1 MSFRRRTCVLL
12 VLAVVIS
19 SIATSAFRPGGD
31 ARTPCG
37 IRDVTLAV
45 EVCPPADVRAIL
57 GDVGS
62 DTRERLH
69 DQTLVDFALIASY
82 VALWG
87 ATGLALNP
95 GVGILAGLAG
105 VADVVENL
113 AILQELP
120 VPEPIAFV
128 RWAALAKWSL
138 LGVVFITFLFLFR
151 PDRLSGG
158 WQRLVC
164 AATGLAYGVA
174 GVVALGGLVDV
185 RSLAGVAYPLSA
197 AVLLQLLLHLTAH
210 DAFRAARDQRLAARV
225 STAPSLSLE
234 QVLAEE
240 YERLHGPLG
249 GAAGRGLAGL
259 YEAIHAMGEKRAALC
274 LSGGGIR
281 SATFA
286 LGVLQGL
293 ARLRM
298 LPQFHYLSTVSGGG
312 YIGSW
317 LTAWLHRSG
326 NDVAAVCETLGA
338 IDSTRKLAPEAAP
351 ISHLRDYSN
360 YLAPRAGL
368 LSADTWTLLGT
379 ISRNLILVWSV
390 VLPLLAA
397 GLIVP
402 RLYLALAHS
411 APAGAAGSTVGGRML
426 LAVGALALAWAV
438 GYSGA
443 SIPSSTTARRDQ
455 SRFLVFCLLPLLI
468 SVLCLTLYWAWWPT
482 RDWKHFVG
490 FGLIVHLIAWAG
502 YTLWLRLP
510 WGARRVEVGARAKG
524 LIAALAELVIVVI
537 AGVAAGLL
545 ALILA
550 NVFFPVREGVP
561 PLTGL
566 MPLYTCLALGVFL
579 SAFLLAATLL
589 VGFISRWTE
598 DEDREWWARSGSW
611 MLLVGVVWLVL
622 SALVIY
628 GPLLLSGAVAR
639 WLLASV
645 GGVSGIITALGGWSA
660 KSTATSAEAATG
672 LAGRFRR
679 LLLPVAAG
687 VFAAVL
693 LLATSALTS
702 AVLAGLEGVTMAR
715 PPGPVSPQWPF
726 LHTEPTGHLRV
737 LLTSPPWLVLAVG
750 AGLALLGCGI
760 ALLVN
765 TNQFSLHA
773 MYRARLIRAYL
784 GASNTES
791 RRDPRT
797 GVDESG
803 RNPFTGFDESD
814 NIGMATLWP
823 NAPTARSGAPPAP
836 GKPERRALFHVVNM
850 ALNLVHGDRLAW
862 QERKAHSFTVTPLH
876 AGSLAVG
883 DAGGYRRTRS
893 NPDVPQGRYG
903 GADGI
908 SLGTA
913 ITISGA
919 AASPNMGYHSSPLV
933 TFMMTFFNARLGW
946 WLGNPGPAGNDTFY
960 LPGPRFPVR
969 PIVAEAFGLTERT
982 SPYVYLSDGGHF
994 DNLGLYEMVLRRCH
1008 LIVVSDGSCDAH
1020 CDLNDLGGSIRKIR
1034 ADLGIPIDFPG
1045 GIAIYPRSADPT
1057 TLDRG
1062 LYWAVGRI
1070 RYSLVDPP
1078 RVEDPTGA
1086 EAAREARDGWLLYLK
1101 AAYYGT
1107 EPPDIYEYA
1116 RANPQFPHESTV
1128 DQFFSESQFESYRM
1142 LGLHAITRLGAG
1154 FAGRSLAD
1162 LVRHAGA
1169 PAAG

>member
-1 MSFRRRTCVLL
+1 MSFRRRTYVLL
-12 VLAVVIS
+12 VLAVIVAS
-19 SIATSAFRPGGD
+19 VATHAFRPGGE
-31 ARTPCG
+31 ALTACG
-37 IRDVTLAV
+37 IRDITLAV
-45 EVCPPADVRAIL
+45 EVCPPRDVDAIL

-62 DTRERLH
+62 PVRAQMH
-69 DQTLVDFALIASY
+69 DQTLVDFALIVSY

-95 GVGILAGLAG
+95 GVAILAGLAG
-105 VADVVENL
+105 IADVVENL

-120 VPEPIAFV
+120 LPDPVPFV

-138 LGVVFITFLFLFR
+138 LGIVFVTFVFLFR
-151 PDRLSGG
+151 PDHLSGG
-158 WQRLVC
+158 WRGLLR

-174 GVVALGGLVDV
+174 GVAALGGLVDV
-185 RSLAGVAYPLSA
+185 RLLAWAGPPLMA
-197 AVLLQLLLHLTAH
+197 AVLLQLLLHLLAH
-210 DAFRAARDQRLAARV
+210 DEFRATRDQRLAARV
-225 STAPSLSLE
+225 STARSLVLE

-240 YERLHGPLG
+240 YERIHGPLG
-249 GAAGRGLAGL
+249 DAAGRGLAAL
-259 YEAIHAMGEKRAALC
+259 YEAIHGLGEKRAALC

-286 LGVLQGL
+286 LGILQGL

-312 YIGSW
+312 YIGGW

-326 NDVAAVCETLGA
+326 NDVPAVCDRLGA
-338 IDSTRKLAPEAAP
+338 IDGTKKLGPEATP

-379 ISRNLILVWSV
+379 IMRNLFLVWSV

-411 APAGAAGSTVGGRML
+411 APGSPAASTVGGRML

-438 GYSGA
+438 AYIGA
-443 SIPSSTTARRDQ
+443 SIPSSTTALRDQ
-455 SRFLVFCLLPLLI
+455 NRFLVRCLVPLLI

-482 RDWKHFVG
+482 RQWRHFVG
-490 FGLIVHLIAWAG
+490 LALVVHLIAWAG
-502 YTLWLRLP
+502 YTIWLRTP
-510 WGARRVEVGARAKG
+510 WGAGRPAEGPRLKRAAAFFVE
-524 LIAALAELVIVVI
+524 LAIVIIV
-537 AGVAAGLL
+537 GVAAGYL
-545 ALILA
+545 AWILA
-550 NVFFPVREGVP
+550 NVFFPHLDGF
-561 PLTGL
+561 L
-566 MPLYTCLALGVFL
+566 MLYSCLALGVFL

-589 VGFISRWTE
+589 VGLISRWTE
-598 DEDREWWARSGSW
+598 DEDREWWARCGSW
-611 MLLVGVVWLVL
+611 MLLIGVVWLTL
-622 SALVIY
+622 SGLVIY
-628 GPLLLSGAVAR
+628 GPMLLSGQVAR

-645 GGVSGIITALGGWSA
+645 GGVSGLITVLGGWSA
-660 KSTATSAEAATG
+660 KSAAGSGPAGTALPS
-672 LAGRFRR
+672 R
-679 LLLPVAAG
+679 LKRLILPAAAG

-693 LLATSALTS
+693 LLATSWLTS
-702 AVLAGLEGVTMAR
+702 AVLGALQGVAVAR
-715 PPGPVSPQWPF
+715 PPAPPAPQWPF
-726 LHTEPTGHLRV
+726 LGVEPSGHVAV

-750 AGLALLGCGI
+750 AALALLGCAI

-784 GASNTES
+784 GASNGE
-791 RRDPRT
+791 PR
-797 GVDESG
+797 
-803 RNPFTGFDESD
+803 RNPFTGFDERD
-814 NIGMATLWP
+814 NIQMADLWP
-823 NAPTARSGAPPAP
+823 NRPPVTSSAPAP
-836 GKPERRALFHVVNM
+836 GRRRSLFHVVNM

-862 QERKAHSFTVTPLH
+862 QERKAHSFTVSPLH

-883 DAGGYRRTRS
+883 EEGGYRRTRS
-893 NPDVPQGRYG
+893 DPDGPHSRYG

-933 TFMMTFFNARLGW
+933 TFMMTIFNARLGW
-946 WLGNPGPAGNDTFY
+946 WLGNPGPAGHDTFY
-960 LPGPRFPVR
+960 LANPRFPVR

-1045 GIAIYPRSADPT
+1045 GISIYPRSADLA
-1057 TLDRG
+1057 TLSRG

-1078 RVEDPTGA
+1078 PTDDP
-1086 EAAREARDGWLLYLK
+1086 AARDARDGWLLYLK
-1101 AAYYGT
+1101 TAYYGS

-1116 RANPQFPHESTV
+1116 RANDQFPHESTV
-1128 DQFFSESQFESYRM
+1128 DQFFTESQFESYRM

-1154 FAGRSLAD
+1154 FTGRSLDD
-1162 LVRHAGA
+1162 LVRHAGQP
-1169 PAAG
+1169 PAAPRP

>member
-1 MSFRRRTCVLL
+1 MSFRRRTYVLL
-12 VLAVVIS
+12 VLAVIVS
-19 SIATSAFRPGGD
+19 GIATHAFRPGGE

-37 IRDVTLAV
+37 IRNVTLAV
-45 EVCPPADVRAIL
+45 EVCPPADVDTILDELGMFGRAQ
-57 GDVGS
+57 
-62 DTRERLH
+62 LH

-95 GVGILAGLAG
+95 GVVILAGLAG
-105 VADVVENL
+105 VADVIENL
-113 AILQELP
+113 AILQELALAD
-120 VPEPIAFV
+120 PIPFV

-138 LGVVFITFLFLFR
+138 LGVVFVTFVFLFR
-151 PDRLSGG
+151 PGRLSGG
-158 WQRLVC
+158 WRGLLRV
-164 AATGLAYGVA
+164 ATGLAYGVA
-174 GVVALGGLVDV
+174 GVAALAGLVDV
-185 RSLAGVAYPLSA
+185 RALRWAGYPLVV
-197 AVLLQLLLHLTAH
+197 AVLLQLLLHLVAH
-210 DAFRAARDQRLAARV
+210 GEFWATRDRRLAARAT
-225 STAPSLSLE
+225 TAPSLSLE
-234 QVLAEE
+234 QILAEE
-240 YERLHGPLG
+240 YERIHGPLG
-249 GAAGRGLAGL
+249 AAAGEGLAGL
-259 YEAIHAMGEKRAALC
+259 YEAIHNLGEKRAALC

-293 ARLRM
+293 ARLKI

-312 YIGSW
+312 YIGGW
-317 LTAWLHRSG
+317 LTAWLHRSR

-338 IDSTRKLAPEAAP
+338 IDVRHKLAPEATP

-360 YLAPRAGL
+360 YLAPRSGL

-379 ISRNLILVWSV
+379 IMRNLFLVWSV

-411 APAGAAGSTVGGRML
+411 APGAPAESTVGGRML
-426 LAVGALALAWAV
+426 LAVGALALAWTVA
-438 GYSGA
+438 YIGA
-443 SIPSSTTARRDQ
+443 SIPSSTTALRDQ
-455 SRFLVFCLLPLLI
+455 NRFLVLCLLPLLI

-482 RDWKHFVG
+482 REWKHFVG
-490 FGLIVHLIAWAG
+490 LALIIHLIAWVG
-502 YTLWLRLP
+502 YTIWLQTP
-510 WGARRVEVGARAKG
+510 WGDGRRGEGTLAQRLTAG
-524 LIAALAELVIVVI
+524 LAELVIVVI
-537 AGVAAGLL
+537 AGVAAGYL
-545 ALILA
+545 AWILSK
-550 NVFFPVREGVP
+550 VFFPKLDGF
-561 PLTGL
+561 L
-566 MPLYTCLALGVFL
+566 MLYSCLALGVFL

-589 VGFISRWTE
+589 VGLISRWTE
-598 DEDREWWARSGSW
+598 DEDREWWARCGSW

-628 GPLLLSGAVAR
+628 GPMLLSGKVAR

-645 GGVSGIITALGGWSA
+645 GGVSGIITVLGGWST
-660 KSTATSAEAATG
+660 KSAVTPGMAAATG
-672 LAGRFRR
+672 LTARLGR
-679 LLLPVAAG
+679 LVLPAAAG

-693 LLATSALTS
+693 LLATSWLTS
-702 AVLAGLEGVTMAR
+702 AALGGLQGLTMAR
-715 PPGPVSPQWPF
+715 PPAVPVPQWP
-726 LHTEPTGHLRV
+726 LLDVEPSGHVHV

-750 AGLALLGCGI
+750 AGLALLGCGV

-773 MYRARLIRAYL
+773 MYRARVIRAYL
-784 GASNTES
+784 GASNGK
-791 RRDPRT
+791 PQ
-797 GVDESG
+797 

-814 NIGMATLWP
+814 NIGMGDLWP
-823 NAPTARSGAPPAP
+823 NSSPSSPAAP
-836 GKPERRALFHVVNM
+836 GPPQRKALFHVVNM

-862 QERKAHSFTVTPLH
+862 QERKAHSFTVSPLH

-883 DAGGYRRTRS
+883 EAGGYRRTRS
-893 NPDVPQGRYG
+893 ESGGPHSRYG
-903 GADGI
+903 GGDGI

-946 WLGNPGPAGNDTFY
+946 WLGNPGPAGNDTYY

-969 PIVAEAFGLTERT
+969 PIVAEAFGMTERT

-1045 GIAIYPRSADPT
+1045 GVSIYARSADPA
-1057 TLDRG
+1057 TLARG
-1062 LYWAVGRI
+1062 VYWAVGRI

-1078 RVEDPTGA
+1078 MVDDPA
-1086 EAAREARDGWLLYLK
+1086 KLAAARDARDGWLLYIK

-1116 RANPQFPHESTV
+1116 RAHDQFPHESTV
-1128 DQFFSESQFESYRM
+1128 DQFFTESQFESYRM
-1142 LGLHAITRLGAG
+1142 LGLHAITRLGTG
-1154 FAGRSLAD
+1154 FPGRSLD
-1162 LVRHAGA
+1162 ELVRYAGA
-1169 PAAG
+1169 PRP

>member
-1 MSFRRRTCVLL
+1 MSFRRRTYVLL
-12 VLAVVIS
+12 VLAVIVA
-19 SIATSAFRPGGD
+19 SIATHAFRPGGE
-31 ARTPCG
+31 ARTACG
-37 IRDVTLAV
+37 IRDITLAV
-45 EVCPPADVRAIL
+45 EVCPPRDVDAIL

-62 DTRERLH
+62 PVRAQMH
-69 DQTLVDFALIASY
+69 DQTLVDFALIAAY

-95 GVGILAGLAG
+95 GVAILAGLAG
-105 VADVVENL
+105 VADVIENL

-120 VPEPIAFV
+120 LPDPVPFV

-138 LGVVFITFLFLFR
+138 LGIVFITFVFLFR

-158 WQRLVC
+158 WRGLLRV
-164 AATGLAYGVA
+164 ATGLAYGVA
-174 GVVALGGLVDV
+174 GVAALGGLVDV
-185 RSLAGVAYPLSA
+185 RILAWAGPPLMA

-210 DAFRAARDQRLAARV
+210 GEFRATRDQRLAARV
-225 STAPSLSLE
+225 STAPSLPLE

-240 YERLHGPLG
+240 YERIHGPLG
-249 GAAGRGLAGL
+249 AAADGGLAGL
-259 YEAIHAMGEKRAALC
+259 YEAIHNLGEKRTALC

-286 LGVLQGL
+286 LGILQGL

-326 NDVAAVCETLGA
+326 NDVNAVCDELGA
-338 IDSTRKLAPEAAP
+338 IDATNKLAPEATP
-351 ISHLRDYSN
+351 ILHLRDYSN

-379 ISRNLILVWSV
+379 IMRNLFLVWSV

-397 GLIVP
+397 GLILP

-411 APAGAAGSTVGGRML
+411 APGSPAVSVVGGRML

-438 GYSGA
+438 GYIGA
-443 SIPSSTTARRDQ
+443 SIPSSTRALRDQ
-455 SRFLVFCLLPLLI
+455 NLFLVRCLVPLLI

-482 RDWKHFVG
+482 RQWQHFVG
-490 FGLIVHLIAWAG
+490 LALVVHLIAWAG
-502 YTLWLRLP
+502 YTIWLRTS
-510 WGARRVEVGARAKG
+510 WGQGRRGEGSLLKRLSAFF
-524 LIAALAELVIVVI
+524 AELLIVVI
-537 AGVAAGLL
+537 AGVAAGYL
-545 ALILA
+545 ASILS
-550 NVFFPVREGVP
+550 NVFFPRLDGF
-561 PLTGL
+561 L
-566 MPLYTCLALGVFL
+566 MLYACLALGVFL

-589 VGFISRWTE
+589 VGLISRWTE
-598 DEDREWWARSGSW
+598 DEDREWWARGGSW
-611 MLLVGVVWLVL
+611 MLLIGVVWLVL

-628 GPLLLSGAVAR
+628 GPMLLSGQVAR

-645 GGVSGIITALGGWSA
+645 GGVSGVITVLGGWSA
-660 KSTATSAEAATG
+660 KSAAGSAPASTG
-672 LAGRFRR
+672 LPARFKR
-679 LLLPVAAG
+679 LILPGAAG

-693 LLATSALTS
+693 LLATSWLTS
-702 AVLAGLEGVTMAR
+702 AVLGALQGIAVAR
-715 PPGPVSPQWPF
+715 PPAAPAPQWPF
-726 LHTEPTGHLRV
+726 LDVPPSSHVAV

-750 AGLALLGCGI
+750 VALALLGCVI

-784 GASNTES
+784 GASNSE
-791 RRDPRT
+791 PQ
-797 GVDESG
+797 
-803 RNPFTGFDESD
+803 RNPFTGFDERD
-814 NIGMATLWP
+814 NIQMADLWP
-823 NAPTARSGAPPAP
+823 NRPPSSSPAP
-836 GKPERRALFHVVNM
+836 ATGRRRSLFHVVNM

-862 QERKAHSFTVTPLH
+862 QERKAHSFTVSPLH
-876 AGSLAVG
+876 AGSLAV
-883 DAGGYRRTRS
+883 DAAGGYRRTRS
-893 NPDVPQGRYG
+893 NPDVPHSRYG

-913 ITISGA
+913 LTISGA

-946 WLGNPGPAGNDTFY
+946 WLGNPGSAGQDTFY
-960 LPGPRFPVR
+960 LANPRFPVR

-1020 CDLNDLGGSIRKIR
+1020 CDMNDLGGSIRKIR

-1045 GIAIYPRSADPT
+1045 GISIYPRSADVA
-1057 TLDRG
+1057 TLARG

-1078 RVEDPTGA
+1078 PTDDP
-1086 EAAREARDGWLLYLK
+1086 AAREARDGWLLYLK

-1116 RANPQFPHESTV
+1116 RANDQFPHESTV
-1128 DQFFSESQFESYRM
+1128 DQFFTESQFESYRM
-1142 LGLHAITRLGAG
+1142 LGLHAVTRLGAG
-1154 FAGRSLAD
+1154 FAGRSLDD

-1169 PAAG
+1169 PPPAPRP

>member
-1 MSFRRRTCVLL
+1 MSFRRRTYVLL
-12 VLAVVIS
+12 VLAVIVS
-19 SIATSAFRPGGD
+19 SIATWVFRPGGE

-45 EVCPPADVRAIL
+45 EVCPPGDVRAIL

-62 DTRERLH
+62 TTREQLH

-95 GVGILAGLAG
+95 GVAILAGLAG
-105 VADVVENL
+105 VADVIENL
-113 AILQELP
+113 AIFQELP
-120 VPEPIAFV
+120 LADPVPFV

-138 LGVVFITFLFLFR
+138 LGVVFVTFVFLFR
-151 PDRLSGG
+151 PDHVSGG
-158 WQRLVC
+158 WRALVR

-185 RSLAGVAYPLSA
+185 RSLVWIGPPLAA

-210 DAFRAARDQRLAARV
+210 DEFRAARDQRLARRV

-240 YERLHGPLG
+240 YARIHGPLG
-249 GAAGRGLAGL
+249 AAAGGGLGAL
-259 YEAIHAMGEKRAALC
+259 YEAVHGLDDKRAALC

-286 LGVLQGL
+286 LGILQGL
-293 ARLRM
+293 ARLRI

-312 YIGSW
+312 YIGGW
-317 LTAWLHRSG
+317 LTGWLHRSR
-326 NDVAAVCETLGA
+326 NDVAAVCDSLGA
-338 IDSTRKLAPEAAP
+338 IDASRKLAPEAAP
-351 ISHLRDYSN
+351 IAHLRDYSN

-379 ISRNLILVWSV
+379 MLRNLILVWSV

-411 APAGAAGSTVGGRML
+411 APGAAAESAIGGRML

-438 GYSGA
+438 GYTGA
-443 SIPSSTTARRDQ
+443 SIPSSTSARRDQ
-455 SRFLVFCLLPLLI
+455 TRFLVFCLLPLLI

-482 RDWKHFVG
+482 REWKHFVG

-502 YTLWLRLP
+502 YTLWLRSP
-510 WGARRVEVGARAKG
+510 WGARRLEGGARAKG
-524 LIAALAELVIVVI
+524 LTAVLAELVIVVI
-537 AGVAAGLL
+537 AGVAAGVL
-545 ALILA
+545 ALILS
-550 NVFFPVREGVP
+550 NVFFPARAGVR
-561 PLTGL
+561 PLDGF

-611 MLLVGVVWLVL
+611 MLLVGVVWLAL

-628 GPLLLSGAVAR
+628 GPLLLSGTVAR

-645 GGVSGIITALGGWSA
+645 GGVSGIITVLGGWSA
-660 KSTATSAEAATG
+660 KSAATSGGVATR
-672 LAGRFRR
+672 LPGRFSR
-679 LLLPVAAG
+679 LLLPTAAG

-693 LLATSALTS
+693 LLATSWLTS
-702 AVLAGLEGVTMAR
+702 AVLDRLDDLTMAR

-726 LHTEPTGHLRV
+726 LHTEPSGHLRV

-750 AGLALLGCGI
+750 AGLALLGCLI

-791 RRDPRT
+791 RR
-797 GVDESG
+797 
-803 RNPFTGFDESD
+803 NPFTGFDESD
-814 NIGMATLWP
+814 NIGMGDLWP
-823 NAPTARSGAPPAP
+823 NSPPSATP
-836 GKPERRALFHVVNM
+836 AAGTPERRALFHVVNM

-862 QERKAHSFTVTPLH
+862 QERKAHSFTVSPLH

-883 DAGGYRRTRS
+883 DAGGYRRTGS
-893 NPDVPQGRYG
+893 NRDGSPRRYG

-1008 LIVVSDGSCDAH
+1008 LIVVSDGSCDPR

-1045 GIAIYPRSADPT
+1045 GISIYPRTAEPT
-1057 TLDRG
+1057 TLARG

-1078 RVEDPTGA
+1078 PVDDPARG

-1101 AAYYGT
+1101 AAYYGS

-1128 DQFFSESQFESYRM
+1128 DQFFTESQFESYRM
-1142 LGLHAITRLGAG
+1142 LGLHAILRLGAG
-1154 FAGRSLAD
+1154 FAGRSLDD
-1162 LVRHAGA
+1162 LLRHAGTPPK
-1169 PAAG
+1169 PAD

>member
-1 MSFRRRTCVLL
+1 
-12 VLAVVIS
+12 
-19 SIATSAFRPGGD
+19 
-31 ARTPCG
+31 
-37 IRDVTLAV
+37 
-45 EVCPPADVRAIL
+45 
-57 GDVGS
+57 
-62 DTRERLH
+62 
-69 DQTLVDFALIASY
+69 
-82 VALWG
+82 
-87 ATGLALNP
+87 
-95 GVGILAGLAG
+95 
-105 VADVVENL
+105 
-113 AILQELP
+113 
-120 VPEPIAFV
+120 
-128 RWAALAKWSL
+128 
-138 LGVVFITFLFLFR
+138 
-151 PDRLSGG
+151 
-158 WQRLVC
+158 
-164 AATGLAYGVA
+164 
-174 GVVALGGLVDV
+174 
-185 RSLAGVAYPLSA
+185 
-197 AVLLQLLLHLTAH
+197 
-210 DAFRAARDQRLAARV
+210 
-225 STAPSLSLE
+225 
-234 QVLAEE
+234 
-240 YERLHGPLG
+240 
-249 GAAGRGLAGL
+249 
-259 YEAIHAMGEKRAALC
+259 
-274 LSGGGIR
+274 
-281 SATFA
+281 
-286 LGVLQGL
+286 
-293 ARLRM
+293 
-298 LPQFHYLSTVSGGG
+298 
-312 YIGSW
+312 
-317 LTAWLHRSG
+317 
-326 NDVAAVCETLGA
+326 
-338 IDSTRKLAPEAAP
+338 
-351 ISHLRDYSN
+351 
-360 YLAPRAGL
+360 
-368 LSADTWTLLGT
+368 
-379 ISRNLILVWSV
+379 
-390 VLPLLAA
+390 
-397 GLIVP
+397 
-402 RLYLALAHS
+402 
-411 APAGAAGSTVGGRML
+411 ML
-426 LAVGALALAWAV
+426 LAVGALALALAV

-455 SRFLVFCLLPLLI
+455 NRFLVLCLLPLLI
-468 SVLCLTLYWAWWPT
+468 SVLCLTLYWAWWPI
-482 RDWKHFVG
+482 RDWKYFVG

-502 YTLWLRLP
+502 YTLWLWLP

-524 LIAALAELVIVVI
+524 LTAVLAELAIVVI
-537 AGVAAGLL
+537 AGMAAGLL
-545 ALILA
+545 ALILS
-550 NVFFPVREGVP
+550 NVFFPVRERAPALAGF
-561 PLTGL
+561 

-645 GGVSGIITALGGWSA
+645 GGVSGIITVFGGWSA
-660 KSTATSAEAATG
+660 RSAATSADAATG

-679 LLLPVAAG
+679 LLLPTAAG

-702 AVLAGLEGVTMAR
+702 AVLAGLEDLAVAR
-715 PPGPVSPQWPF
+715 PPGPVPPQWPF
-726 LHTEPTGHLRV
+726 LDTEPTGHMRV

-791 RRDPRT
+791 RRNPRT
-797 GVDESG
+797 GLDESR

-814 NIGMATLWP
+814 NIDMGDLWP
-823 NAPTARSGAPPAP
+823 NGAPSRSPAS
-836 GKPERRALFHVVNM
+836 GRPERRTLFHVVNM

-893 NPDVPQGRYG
+893 NPDLPHSRYG

-1008 LIVVSDGSCDAH
+1008 LIVVSDGSCDAD

-1034 ADLGIPIDFPG
+1034 ADLGIPIDFPR
-1045 GIAIYPRSADPT
+1045 GISIYPRSADPAA
-1057 TLDRG
+1057 LARG

-1078 RVEDPTGA
+1078 RVDDPARA
-1086 EAAREARDGWLLYLK
+1086 EAARDARDGWLLYLK

-1116 RANPQFPHESTV
+1116 RANRLFPHESTV

-1142 LGLHAITRLGAG
+1142 LGLHAITRLGTG

-1162 LVRHAGA
+1162 LLRHADA
-1169 PAAG
+1169 PPPAHP